1 MTCQNSILEPDT
13 RIFICPGEGEDDS
26 QSKDTGVYVLPDTE
40 SSGDSELLA
49 VVQEILER
57 TRLIEA
63 KTDWIIRKMM
73 AEKDPSSWKKRYRK
87 Y

>member
-1 MTCQNSILEPDT
+1 MTCQNATLEPDT
-13 RIFICPGEGEDDS
+13 RIFICPGEDES
-26 QSKDTGVYVLPDTE
+26 PSKDTGVYVLPEKE

-73 AEKDPSSWKKRYRK
+73 AENEPSSRKKRYRK

>member
-1 MTCQNSILEPDT
+1 MTCQNTILDPDT
-13 RIFICPGEGEDDS
+13 RIFICPGEDES
-26 QSKDTGVYVLPDTE
+26 QSKDTGVYVLPEKE
-40 SSGDSELLA
+40 SSEDSELLA

-73 AEKDPSSWKKRYRK
+73 AEELSSRKKRYRK
-87 Y
+87 G